1 MGEFSKEILKS
12 PLISFVVINYNGGEY
27 LSQCLS
33 SIMEQGG
40 DSECIVIDNC
50 SSDDSL
56 EIIKRFNVYLV
67 VNKKNLG
74 YPIAVNQGIKKA
86 KGKYIFL
93 LTPTTFLEIGS
104 VNRMIEP
111 LKEDYIGA
119 VAPHLKDKEGST
131 IPSIRAIPSPIS
143 FLWEAIGGSRFLPGR
158 EFFRPWKLPHFDY
171 SKEQEVEQPM
181 SCALLIKRKAIEEIG
196 LFDEGFFL
204 FFSDVD
210 FSKRLLKHYKT
221 LYLPE
226 ASATHIRGGTF
237 KSLVSEKI
245 RIFHKDLISYLRKH
259 HPVSLLFVGVFLIVI
274 GEIRYLCTKLIQ
286 SLGMGKK

>member
-104 VNRMIEP
+104 VNRMIE
-111 LKEDYIGA
+111 LLTEDYIGA
-119 VAPHLKDKEGST
+119 VAPRLKDKEGST

-181 SCALLIKRKAIEEIG
+181 SCALLVKKKAIEEIG
-196 LFDEGFFL
+196 LFDERFFL
-204 FFSDVD
+204 YFSDVD

-221 LYLPE
+221 RYLPE
-226 ASATHIRGGTF
+226 ASAIHIRGGTT
-237 KSLVSEKI
+237 KNLGSERI
-245 RIFHKDLISYLRKH
+245 RIFHKDLIAYLRKH
-259 HPVSLLFVGVFLIVI
+259 HPVSLLFIGVFLIVI